1 MGRTNRER
9 RAAARRRKVQQQSRA
24 AGAQGPTAAPP
35 THQALDAQLGAA
47 ITALWEH
54 GWQPADLVHAVR
66 RLGDGRLARLTARLV
81 LGHAAATDAAARA
94 PEAWLRQL
102 RALPARPGRRPGD
115 LGVERW
121 ADDEDL
127 APAEARAKAL
137 QLLTILR
144 QRPALAELGPPPSRW
159 HEPRVARRPGVVVDD
174 KLLGRIRALLAKA
187 EATTFPEEAD
197 TFTAKAQEL
206 MARHAIDHAML
217 RAAATAAGASDVESR
232 RIHVND
238 PYAEAKALLL
248 SVVAS
253 ANGGRAVWDHE
264 HGFATVL
271 AHATDLELVELLFT
285 SLLVQATQ
293 AAGAAGRVA
302 TRGRAPSFRRA
313 FLTSYAVR
321 IGDRLDEA
329 RRHVEHEAVA
339 QHGAALL
346 PVLTARQDEVDE
358 AVRAAFPRLQSRAP
372 RSFDAQGWHAG
383 TLAADLAELGTDR
396 SPLER

>member
-9 RAAARRRKVQQQSRA
+9 RAAARRRKTDKQHRA
-24 AGAQGPTAAPP
+24 TDAAEPTP
-35 THQALDAQLGAA
+35 TTFAALDAQLGAS
-47 ITALWEH
+47 IGVLWEH
-54 GWQPADLVHAVR
+54 GWQPADLVHAAR
-66 RLGDGRLARLTARLV
+66 RLGNGRMARLV
-81 LGHAAATDAAARA
+81 ARIALGQAAATDAYAHA
-94 PEAWLRQL
+94 PETWVRQL
-102 RALPARPGRRPGD
+102 RSLPAKPGKRPGD
-115 LGVERW
+115 HGVERW

-127 APAEARAKAL
+127 SPVDARAEAL
-137 QLLTILR
+137 QLLTILH

-232 RIHVND
+232 RVHIND

-253 ANGGRAVWDHE
+253 ANGGRAVWDHV

-271 AHATDLELVELLFT
+271 AHATDLDLVELLFT

-293 AAGAAGRVA
+293 AAGAAGKVA

-321 IGDRLDEA
+321 IGDRLDET
-329 RRHVEHEAVA
+329 RQHVEHEAVA
-339 QHGAALL
+339 EHGAALL
-346 PVLTARQDEVDE
+346 PVLAARRDEVDE

-372 RSFDAQGWHAG
+372 KSFDAQGWHAG
-383 TLAADLAELGTDR
+383 TLAADLAELGSGRAT
-396 SPLER
+396 LER